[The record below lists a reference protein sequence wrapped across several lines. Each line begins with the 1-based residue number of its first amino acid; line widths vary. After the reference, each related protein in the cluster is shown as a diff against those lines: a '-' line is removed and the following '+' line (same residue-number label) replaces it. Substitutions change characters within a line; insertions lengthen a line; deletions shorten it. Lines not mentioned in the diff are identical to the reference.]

1 MMVGHCILS
10 IVRRNYWGWGVGT
23 ETIDSRDDF
32 FQEFNLNSF
41 KYMINMIFILQADEN
56 LRLIKT
62 SLPRAVEACI
72 DAAGHEFD
80 ISRQRNL
87 LRAASY
93 GQAFCRFF
101 FLYMT
106 VFFIQSCI
114 LFIKN
119 EMNWRERIC
128 NPSPAIWD

>member
-1 MMVGHCILS
+1 MIG
-10 IVRRNYWGWGVGT
+10 GWGGRRWGT
-23 ETIDSRDDF
+23 ETIDSIDDDF
-32 FQEFNLNSF
+32 FQEFNLNLF
-41 KYMINMIFILQADEN
+41 KYKIKMNFILQADEN

-80 ISRQRNL
+80 ISRQRSL

-101 FLYMT
+101 FFYMT
-106 VFFIQSCI
+106 VFFTQSCI
-114 LFIKN
+114 FFIKN

-128 NPSPAIWD
+128 NPSLAIWD